1 MNIEDIEIVSGKPD
15 FDYTAIRRL
24 EVKCEA
30 TNALMP
36 APTIAEA
43 NGRLRALAAKVGAN
57 AIIEVDY
64 NSGVSLTS
72 WKSLKATGLA
82 VIRQSDDVTC
92 EVCAETIKRAAIKC
106 RYCGADRTV
115 VEVGTSAT
123 EPSVAG
129 VRMPVSAASDAKM
142 QEPLKDNNNPV
153 IVISLCAFGVF
164 LLFLL
169 INAGS

>member
-1 MNIEDIEIVSGKPD
+1 MNIEDIEIVAGKPG
-15 FDYTAIRRL
+15 FEYKAVRRL

-57 AIIEVDY
+57 AIVEVDY
-64 NSGVSLTS
+64 NSGISFTS

-82 VIRQSDDVTC
+82 VVRQSEDVTC
-92 EVCAETIKRAAIKC
+92 DICAETIKRAAIKC
-106 RYCGADRTV
+106 RHCGADRTV
-115 VEVGTSAT
+115 IEAEMVQGDIA
-123 EPSVAG
+123 VA
-129 VRMPVSAASDAKM
+129 VASLPSAALAADM

-153 IVISLCAFGVF
+153 IIIAICAVGLFFLFMLIS
-164 LLFLL
+164 
-169 INAGS
+169 AGN